1 MFPAGTTGAENAFMN
16 TLPSA
21 PAIRS
26 QPPEN
31 TAALARLPA
40 KFLSR
45 RTNVMMVCMVLNFP
59 EHDAR
64 AQRAAVEKDQWRGL
78 PANGRRSNAHLG
90 TFFLIADAT
99 RHHACAALP
108 TPAFIRDQNLIAV
121 TMTCMA
127 V

>member
-1 MFPAGTTGAENAFMN
+1 MMPARRELLLRKINGEDAGKW
-16 TLPSA
+16 
-21 PAIRS
+21 PA
-26 QPPEN
+26 
-31 TAALARLPA
+31 LY
-40 KFLSR
+40 
-45 RTNVMMVCMVLNFP
+45 
-59 EHDAR
+59 
-64 AQRAAVEKDQWRGL
+64 
-78 PANGRRSNAHLG
+78 AHLG